1 MTTAR
6 PGQARNRLWVA
17 GVIVLL
23 TLLGFFRFPGH
34 TFLQADTQIYM
45 PILEHFWDQ
54 GVFNQELLARD
65 PHVSFTIY
73 DEMAIL
79 LRRVSGLDFRGVLFA
94 QQLIFRALGLLG
106 IYLIATSM
114 GLRTRLALLATAVFS
129 LGAAIVGPSVLTI
142 EYEPV
147 PRGFAIPLLLLAVGL
162 VAHGR
167 DFWAGT
173 AAALAFLYHPP
184 SVLPFWVVYFALTLW
199 PAKPAIMSRRILGLA
214 PLLVAAVVLLALS
227 RMQHGVTEPPDFFSR
242 ISPELERLQRIRASY
257 NWISLWPDYWAAQ
270 YLFLWALSLAAF
282 WRVRKFISQDL
293 GFFLLGL
300 PAFGLLMIP
309 ASYWLLERLKWTM
322 IPQIQPARAVL
333 FVVAAAV
340 ILAAIAAMRAAGE
353 RRYWESVLWLIPAY
367 ALPAQTRVLEIV
379 LPDLSVPL
387 IRTRLAIV
395 VGLAALTA
403 SAAWAVTAGR
413 RWALGACAAAML
425 LPAIVLPGWGEVR
438 NYAPLHNPEL
448 RQVSLWARSSTPKD
462 AIFVFPDAGRGLT
475 PGVFRATA
483 LRALYVDWKAGGQAN
498 FLKDF
503 AREWW
508 LRWQAMGAGR
518 FMPVDMDLYRKLG
531 IDYIVLQRDH
541 RIASL
546 TPVFENARFVV
557 YATGRPGT

>member
-1 MTTAR
+1 MTAAR

-34 TFLQADTQIYM
+34 TFLQADTQIYL

-114 GLRTRLALLATAVFS
+114 GLRVRLALLVTAVFS

-214 PLLVAAVVLLALS
+214 PLLVAAVVLFALS

-242 ISPELERLQRIRASY
+242 ISPELERIQRLRASY
-257 NWISLWPDYWAAQ
+257 NWISLWQDYWASQ

-282 WRVRKFISQDL
+282 WRVRKF
-293 GFFLLGL
+293 
-300 PAFGLLMIP
+300 
-309 ASYWLLERLKWTM
+309 
-322 IPQIQPARAVL
+322 V
-333 FVVAAAV
+333 
-340 ILAAIAAMRAAGE
+340 
-353 RRYWESVLWLIPAY
+353 
-367 ALPAQTRVLEIV
+367 
-379 LPDLSVPL
+379 
-387 IRTRLAIV
+387 
-395 VGLAALTA
+395 
-403 SAAWAVTAGR
+403 
-413 RWALGACAAAML
+413 
-425 LPAIVLPGWGEVR
+425 
-438 NYAPLHNPEL
+438 
-448 RQVSLWARSSTPKD
+448 
-462 AIFVFPDAGRGLT
+462 
-475 PGVFRATA
+475 
-483 LRALYVDWKAGGQAN
+483 
-498 FLKDF
+498 
-503 AREWW
+503 
-508 LRWQAMGAGR
+508 
-518 FMPVDMDLYRKLG
+518 
-531 IDYIVLQRDH
+531 
-541 RIASL
+541 
-546 TPVFENARFVV
+546 
-557 YATGRPGT
+557 